1 MKKVMALDDQKSMQ
15 NILSFALKKS
25 FEVTTVGTA
34 ADAIETAKQGGF
46 DFLLFDI
53 VLDNDDTDGIG
64 VAQKLQEI
72 GVNTP
77 FAFLSSMTEET
88 LEPDMK
94 ERVKTLKNIK
104 FYQTKPITPAELV
117 EKIKAVVG
125 E

>member
-15 NILSFALKKS
+15 NILSFALKKD

-104 FYQTKPITPAELV
+104 FYQTKPITPAGLV
-117 EKIKAVVG
+117 EKIKAVIG
-125 E
+125 